1 MEFLLCVKVEQSIIR
16 DDMGRQ
22 NASAV
27 KVGIALSGGS
37 TLGIAHI
44 GVLKALIGYGI
55 PIDCISGTSAGSVV
69 ATGFA
74 FGLSIDRM
82 IELSKDLDWK
92 KISRMSYSKLGL
104 RTNKPMEDYI
114 IAELGDVKIEKSP
127 IPLAIVSTDIET
139 FETVTFTRGKVTD
152 AVRASTCIPGYFV
165 PVEIK
170 GRMFVDGGTSENLPL
185 GALEKMGAT
194 IKIGVNLAAHPMK
207 SRPKTMFG
215 VLMNSVISLAHHR
228 NVALSSQAD
237 ILIEPNLAKF
247 DFMKFKDAEL
257 MMDEGYRSARKMIP
271 IIKEMIELQQQKSSL
286 MGKVKSFFKLN
297 KLGIRYP

>member
-1 MEFLLCVKVEQSIIR
+1 
-16 DDMGRQ
+16 
-22 NASAV
+22 
-27 KVGIALSGGS
+27 
-37 TLGIAHI
+37 
-44 GVLKALIGYGI
+44 
-55 PIDCISGTSAGSVV
+55 
-69 ATGFA
+69 
-74 FGLSIDRM
+74 M